1 MEVSKEFFKLL
12 QKSEGREANVY
23 PDSGGAP
30 TIGIGHLLTKSE
42 RTSGKIII
50 GGVPVKYSFGLTE
63 QQIDDLCKQDVKSA
77 VDTVN
82 KMIKVSLSQYQFEA
96 LVDFTFNVGNKAFT
110 DSTLLRLL
118 NQGNYDAV
126 PAQMRRWNKDNGVIV
141 EGLINRREHGVAHW
155 LKK

>member
-1 MEVSKEFFKLL
+1 MEVSKEFFALL
-12 QKSEGREANVY
+12 EKSEGRESKVY

-82 KMIKVSLSQYQFEA
+82 KCVKVSLTQYQFEA
-96 LVDFTFNVGNKAFT
+96 LVDFTFNIGNDAFFK
-110 DSTLLRLL
+110 STLLKLL

-126 PAQMRRWNKDNGVIV
+126 PAQMRRWNKDNGVV
-141 EGLINRREHGVAHW
+141 VRGLINRREHDVAHW